1 MECSKKAS
9 TYIYKA
15 FNGDLKAEIDESL
28 KDNVSRVDL
37 IDMMTFDRVDFDKV
51 VNVRAKKKV
60 KIESKW
66 NLVTLDTIA
75 KIDWGNTNLTKESYK
90 QHAQYKAYSAAGQ
103 DGMIDFAEHEGK
115 AIVLSAIG
123 ARCGKCFKADGKW
136 TAIKNTIVIKG
147 NNEILTDYLY
157 ECINDENYWA
167 RSGKAQPFITLT
179 SARGQKIPLPPLEVQ
194 QKIIDEIEEIEKE
207 NIKNEKIVEE
217 LKKNTDILINAVL
230 ETKKYKLG
238 QILTLEYGKA
248 LPKTNRI
255 NGIYPVVGSN
265 GIDGYHNEYMLN
277 APNIIVG
284 RKGSVGK
291 VNWIEEN
298 CTPIDTCFYV
308 KANIDFVD
316 FKYCYYLLKNIGLE
330 SLNVG
335 LGPGGLNRNTAYNIE
350 IALPPLS
357 DQQKIVS
364 QIEQLEAQIREAQEK
379 INNSKQQKQEILD
392 KYLK

>member
-1 MECSKKAS
+1 LAENKRTGCF
-9 TYIYKA
+9 T
-15 FNGDLKAEIDESL
+15 LKQP
-28 KDNVSRVDL
+28 V
-37 IDMMTFDRVDFDKV
+37 F
-51 VNVRAKKKV
+51 
-60 KIESKW
+60 
-66 NLVTLDTIA
+66 A
-75 KIDWGNTNLTKESYK
+75 KIKMTKKE
-90 QHAQYKAYSAAGQ
+90 
-103 DGMIDFAEHEGK
+103 I
-115 AIVLSAIG
+115 
-123 ARCGKCFKADGKW
+123 FK
-136 TAIKNTIVIKG
+136 
-147 NNEILTDYLY
+147 
-157 ECINDENYWA
+157 
-167 RSGKAQPFITLT
+167 
-179 SARGQKIPLPPLEVQ
+179 
-194 QKIIDEIEEIEKE
+194 
-207 NIKNEKIVEE
+207 KIVEE